1 MAVKELNTKEQHYA
15 DTREEAEKVV
25 EEAKG
30 DIYLT
35 SFKISEKHNKYGTY
49 FLVDLA
55 FSYDTP
61 REIMENG
68 PSKKEEPEEQ
78 HEGVEYSVGTDG
90 TVSVNHDEEEDFD
103 GSQIGNDDEEDEQ

>member
-15 DTREEAEKVV
+15 DTREEAEKIV
-25 EEAKG
+25 EEAKE
-30 DIYLT
+30 DVYLT

-61 REIMENG
+61 REIMENAS
-68 PSKKEEPEEQ
+68 SKKEEDESDIQ
-78 HEGVEYSVGTDG
+78 HDGVEYIVNTTDG
-90 TVSVNHDEEEDFD
+90 TVSLNDKQEDEE
-103 GSQIGNDDEEDEQ
+103 